1 MEVRHVFALVLL
13 ACGVAVLLLAGLA
26 LLVLPGPYARVHAL
40 SPATSLALPLVCLA
54 LALDTGPGR
63 QALKLL
69 FIGLLGALSGPVTT
83 LAIGRT
89 AWRASAPGE
98 EPPS

>member
-1 MEVRHVFALVLL
+1 MEVRHLCALALL
-13 ACGVAVLLLAGLA
+13 ACAVAVLLLSGLA

-40 SPATSLALPLVCLA
+40 APAGSLALPLLCLA

-69 FIGLLGALSGPVTT
+69 FIGLLGALGGPVTA

-89 AWRASAPGE
+89 AWRASAPGR
-98 EPPS
+98 EPPA